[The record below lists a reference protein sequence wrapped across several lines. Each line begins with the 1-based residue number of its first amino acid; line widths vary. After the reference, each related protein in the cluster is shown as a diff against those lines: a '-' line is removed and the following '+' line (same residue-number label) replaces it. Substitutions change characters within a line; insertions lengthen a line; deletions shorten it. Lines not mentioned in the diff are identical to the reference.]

1 MTWFRGRRGHHPEE
15 GSSALELVIVV
26 PVVLLIIGAIALGG
40 RIAVADLAVG
50 SAAAEAARS
59 ASIAR
64 TQSEAGLPAKNAAEA
79 SLANQDLDCVD
90 GPTVAVDTSEFS
102 KDIGTPATVSATV
115 TCEVNLSGL
124 ALPGIPSKKTITK
137 TATSPLDTYR
147 ER

>member
-1 MTWFRGRRGHHPEE
+1 MTRGRRHGSEE
-15 GSSALELVIVV
+15 GSSALEMVIVV
-26 PVVLLIIGAIALGG
+26 PVVLLIFGAIALGG
-40 RIAVADLAVG
+40 RIAIADLAVG

-64 TQSEAGLPAKNAAEA
+64 TKAAADASAAVGAKA
-79 SLANQDLDCVD
+79 SLANQDVDCV
-90 GPTVAVDTSEFS
+90 GEPSVVVDTSQFS
-102 KDIGTPATVSATV
+102 NTIGTAATVSATV

-124 ALPGIPSKKTITK
+124 ALPGIPNKKTITK